1 MDYEELAKDWERN
14 SLLHFFGVVEN
25 IRFVVKDREHRYVY
39 VNRVWQ
45 ESFAYTDDDVNKLLG
60 KTARDLFPQWRAER
74 YMNEEDVVMRE
85 EKVFD
90 YEEYLLNA
98 DGVLERWRTIKAP
111 WVVAGEVIGF
121 INLGARMGLVLE
133 QRKDELP
140 SIVSAVLEH
149 ACSSKT
155 IEEIAQ
161 SMGVS
166 RRTMER
172 RFQEIMNESPKQFR
186 VRCRLAKA
194 KKLLTRGNKVSAVSE
209 ACGFNDQSHFSRVFR
224 KHTGTS
230 PKKYQQGVDEVN

>member
-1 MDYEELAKDWERN
+1 MDYEKLAKEWERN
-14 SLLHFFGVVEN
+14 SLLHFLGVVEHV
-25 IRFVVKDREHRYVY
+25 RFVVKDREHRYVY

-45 ESFAYTDDDVNKLLG
+45 ESFAYSDDDLKQLLG
-60 KTARDLFPQWRAER
+60 KTAMDLFPQWRAER
-74 YMNEEDVVMRE
+74 YMQEEAEVMGQ

-111 WVVAGEVIGF
+111 WVVNGEVIGF
-121 INLGARMGLVLE
+121 INLGTRMGLVLE

-140 SIVSAVLEH
+140 SIVHAVLNH
-149 ACSSKT
+149 ACGSET

-161 SMGVS
+161 KMGFS

-172 RFQEIMNESPKQFR
+172 RFREIMNESPNQFR

-194 KKLLTRGNKVSAVSE
+194 KQLLARGDKVIDVSE

-230 PKKYQQGVDEVN
+230 PKKYQQGAAELN

>member
-111 WVVAGEVIGF
+111 WVVGGEVIGF

-140 SIVSAVLEH
+140 SIVHAVLEH

-172 RFQEIMNESPKQFR
+172 RFQEIMNTSLIIICQVYHLNYQYHTPHHIHNQI
-186 VRCRLAKA
+186 CSLTPA
-194 KKLLTRGNKVSAVSE
+194 LLSGLHSLLSLCLVALTLYR
-209 ACGFNDQSHFSRVFR
+209 
-224 KHTGTS
+224 
-230 PKKYQQGVDEVN
+230 